1 MLSYDAG
8 SVWIW
13 IQVKYSIVNKEV
25 FDFDVL
31 YHERHQTKAFI
42 LGQVKLLRSQCYLG
56 LSINS
61 FKCQITKM
69 SNISFSFPFHVWR
82 SNVQNLS
89 LGLVAFE
96 MGVAWQLHICT
107 RTFRDDITNLE
118 PLNKLFLISDHWSS
132 TNQLRTIS
140 NNHVHHWSVSSWVWR
155 RSGHSSWE
163 CNKHLP
169 RAAKTRS

>member
-1 MLSYDAG
+1 MDFEHTFKKDDIL
-8 SVWIW
+8 
-13 IQVKYSIVNKEV
+13 KV
-25 FDFDVL
+25 FDPPLRWQMSSFFIFFFD
-31 YHERHQTKAFI
+31 EGFP
-42 LGQVKLLRSQCYLG
+42 YLG